1 MEEEKV
7 VKKFSLVKLVLALLI
22 MYIIGFLC
30 YKVAI
35 SRITNIYIKNNNILT
50 DQEVIDASGLRN
62 YPSFILT
69 TNYSIKNKLLKND
82 LVKKVKV
89 KKGLWGKVYIDIEE
103 YKPLFIYEDKAILD
117 NKNEVDLDISL
128 PILVNKVDDD
138 ILDKLISKYESI
150 NDEIKLMISEIKYDP
165 NDIDKERFLF
175 TMSDGNYVYIT
186 LYKLSSIDEYL
197 KITSTLK
204 DKKGILYL
212 DSGNYFEVFK

>member
-7 VKKFSLVKLVLALLI
+7 VKKFSLVKLVLVLLI

-103 YKPLFIYEDKAILD
+103 YKPLFIYEDKVILD
-117 NKNEVDLDISL
+117 NMDENIFYPELTL
-128 PILVNKVDDD
+128 ETDD
-138 ILDKLISKYESI
+138 IIMELAIKKDYSKIRDSDKRKEVFIKDLHDFIDEFSQADESLDF
-150 NDEIKLMISEIKYDP
+150 IKYYD
-165 NDIDKERFLF
+165 D
-175 TMSDGNYVYIT
+175 
-186 LYKLSSIDEYL
+186 
-197 KITSTLK
+197 
-204 DKKGILYL
+204 
-212 DSGNYFEVFK
+212 